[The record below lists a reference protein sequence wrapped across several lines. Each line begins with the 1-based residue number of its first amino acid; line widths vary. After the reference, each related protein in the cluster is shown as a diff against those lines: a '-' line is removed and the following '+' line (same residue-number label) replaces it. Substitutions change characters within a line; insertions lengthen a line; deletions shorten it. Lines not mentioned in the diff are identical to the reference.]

1 MQYTQEE
8 LKKSNA
14 AQGEQ
19 SLQLEEDPVLRV
31 AEAKKY

>member
-1 MQYTQEE
+1 MRTILEE

-31 AEAKKY
+31 AEAK